1 MDRFDL
7 FFEDATALARHQPDR
22 DDIADQIEWLRAL
35 MYDAEQA
42 ILDLQRELG
51 GYGGTD

>member
-1 MDRFDL
+1 MERFDL
-7 FFEDATALARHQPDR
+7 FLEDATALVRQQPDR
-22 DDIADQIEWLRAL
+22 DDIPSQIEWLRAL
-35 MYDAEQA
+35 VYDAEQA